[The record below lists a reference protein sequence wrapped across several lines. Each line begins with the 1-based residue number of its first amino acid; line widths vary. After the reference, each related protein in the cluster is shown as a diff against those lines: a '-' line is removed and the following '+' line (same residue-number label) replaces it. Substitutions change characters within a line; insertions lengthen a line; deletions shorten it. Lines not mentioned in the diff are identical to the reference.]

1 MWLQFGLQMHSP
13 IPPTTDGPDI
23 VRPLSRKLYLQL
35 DNSTRVNRN
44 QYVMAVLSMLM
55 AQNVFQMIQVGFLLV
70 RQTLEDTNMY
80 SNYLSKQLKTT
91 NTFVLF
97 DLMKN
102 FMESQFLFFIPN
114 LIKEVIDFKSFI
126 RSYVEELVQLKEMHI
141 IRFFLDNDECHVF

>member
-1 MWLQFGLQMHSP
+1 MHSP

-35 DNSTRVNRN
+35 DNSTRANRN
-44 QYVMAVLSMLM
+44 QYIMAVLSMLM

-102 FMESQFLFFIPN
+102 FMESQFLSFIP
-114 LIKEVIDFKSFI
+114 KSFI
-126 RSYVEELVQLKEMHI
+126 RGYVEELVQLKEMHI
-141 IRFFLDNDECHVF
+141 IRFFLDNDECYVF

>member
-1 MWLQFGLQMHSP
+1 MHSP